1 MPRTCV
7 TVPHSARAGAA
18 LLSDGERGTT
28 TRRALEWLRGTVTS
42 GARWLVL
49 RSKQMQNGDESLTN
63 DIYIKYHYIMIR

>member
-1 MPRTCV
+1 M
-7 TVPHSARAGAA
+7 TVPHSTRAGAA
-18 LLSDGERGTT
+18 LLSGERGTT